1 MSVPDHG
8 SENPCVNRHGSLA
21 VCRRLKMNAVNDQD
35 HRHIIHADMDGFFAA
50 IEQLDRP
57 ELRGNPVLVGGDPKG
72 RGVVSTA
79 SYEARRFGCHS
90 AMPMASAIRLCPQ
103 AVIVRPRMARYSE
116 VSQQVFDVFEQFTPL
131 VESLSV
137 DEAFLDITGSI
148 RLLGP
153 PDVIAAK
160 LKQEIRERTGLTA
173 SVGVASNKFLAKLAS
188 DQRKPDG
195 LVIVSQDGVRDFL
208 NPLPISRM
216 WGVGKATLPRFERMA
231 IHTFGDALRLS
242 LTEWQKLFG
251 QQGERFWQLVRGI
264 DDRPVVPDRAAK
276 SISHEVTFPID
287 VSDHDHLRAVILD
300 QTDHVAHRLRRH
312 GLRARTVTLKIR
324 SADFTTITRRA
335 TAQDPTDETDVL
347 WQLVSKLFAAWER
360 QNPPPVR
367 LIGVGVSQ
375 FSGCGDRQLGL
386 FENPN
391 HDSQALDQS
400 VDTIRDR
407 FGDQAIRRGGQIR
420 DIDQGEA

>member
-1 MSVPDHG
+1 MI
-8 SENPCVNRHGSLA
+8 
-21 VCRRLKMNAVNDQD
+21 AVNEQG

-57 ELRGNPVLVGGDPKG
+57 ELRCKPVLVGGDPKG

-116 VSQQVFDVFEQFTPL
+116 VSQQILEVFEQFTPL
-131 VESLSV
+131 VESLSI
-137 DEAFLDITGSI
+137 DEAFLDITGSL

-153 PDVIAAK
+153 PEAIASK
-160 LKQEIRERTGLTA
+160 LKQRIHERTGLTA
-173 SVGVASNKFLAKLAS
+173 SVGVAPNKFLAKLAS

-195 LVIVSQDGVRDFL
+195 LVVVSQDGISDFL
-208 NPLPISRM
+208 EPLPISRM
-216 WGVGKATLPRFERMA
+216 WGIGRVTLPRLKRIA
-231 IHTFGDALRLS
+231 IQTFGDALRLS
-242 LTEWQKLFG
+242 KTEWQKLFG
-251 QQGERFWQLVRGI
+251 QQGERFWQLVRGF
-264 DDRPVVPDRAAK
+264 DGRPVVPDREAK
-276 SISHEVTFPID
+276 SMSHEVTFPID
-287 VSDHDHLRAVILD
+287 ITDLDHLRAVILD

-312 GLRARTVTLKIR
+312 GLTARTVTLKIR

-335 TAQDPTDETDVL
+335 TVQDPTDETEVL
-347 WQLVSKLFAAWER
+347 WQLALNLFAAWER
-360 QNPPPVR
+360 HHPPPVR

-386 FENPN
+386 FDDSN
-391 HDSQALDQS
+391 HDNQALDQAM
-400 VDTIRDR
+400 DTIRDR

-420 DIDQGEA
+420 DLDHGGA

>member
-1 MSVPDHG
+1 MAEPNDG
-8 SENPCVNRHGSLA
+8 FENPCVNGHDSLA
-21 VCRRLKMNAVNDQD
+21 GYRRLKIIAVNDPS

-57 ELRGNPVLVGGDPKG
+57 DLRGRPVLVGGDPKG

-103 AVIVRPRMARYSE
+103 AVIVRPRMARYVE

-131 VESLSV
+131 IESLSI

-153 PDVIAAK
+153 PEGIAAK
-160 LKQEIRERTGLTA
+160 LKREIRERTGLTA

-188 DQRKPDG
+188 DQQKPDG
-195 LVIVSQDGVRDFL
+195 LVIVSHDGIGEFL
-208 NPLPISRM
+208 DALQISRM
-216 WGVGKATLPRFERMA
+216 WGVGKATLPRLERMA
-231 IHTFGDALRLS
+231 IYTFGDAVRVS
-242 LTEWQKLFG
+242 KTEWQNLFG

-264 DDRPVVPDRAAK
+264 DDRPVVPDRVAK

-287 VSDHDHLRAVILD
+287 VTDHDHLRTVVLD
-300 QTDHVAHRLRRH
+300 QTDHVARRLRRH
-312 GLRARTVTLKIR
+312 GLTARTVTLKIR

-335 TAQDPTDETDVL
+335 TVSEPSDETDVL
-347 WQLVSKLFAAWER
+347 WQIASSLFAAWER
-360 QNPPPVR
+360 HHPPPVR

-375 FSGCGDRQLGL
+375 FFSCGDRQLGL
-386 FENPN
+386 FDDPSRG
-391 HDSQALDQS
+391 SQALDQA

-420 DIDQGEA
+420 DTDQSGA

>member
-1 MSVPDHG
+1 MI
-8 SENPCVNRHGSLA
+8 
-21 VCRRLKMNAVNDQD
+21 AVNDHG

-50 IEQLDRP
+50 IEQLDRTD
-57 ELRGNPVLVGGDPKG
+57 LRGKPVLVGGDPQG

-90 AMPMASAIRLCPQ
+90 AMSMAKAIQLCPQ
-103 AVIVRPRMARYSE
+103 AVIVRPRITRYTE

-131 VESLSV
+131 VESLSI
-137 DEAFLDITGSI
+137 DEAFLDVTGSI

-153 PDVIAAK
+153 PEVIAAQ
-160 LKQEIRERTGLTA
+160 LKQEINERTGLTA

-195 LVIVSQDGVRDFL
+195 LFIVPQDGICDFL

-216 WGVGKATLPRFERMA
+216 WGVGKAALPRLNRIA

-242 LTEWQKLFG
+242 KAEWQKLFG
-251 QQGERFWQLVRGI
+251 EQGDRFWHLVRGF

-287 VSDHDHLRAVILD
+287 ITDLDHLRAVVLN

-312 GLRARTVTLKIR
+312 GLAARTLTLKIR

-335 TAQDPTDETDVL
+335 TVRDPTDETDVL
-347 WQLVSKLFAAWER
+347 WQLASNLFTAWER
-360 QNPPPVR
+360 HHPPPVR

-375 FSGCGDRQLGL
+375 FTSCGDRQLGL
-386 FENPN
+386 FDEPN
-391 HDSQALDQS
+391 HDSQALDQA
-400 VDTIRDR
+400 VDAIRDR
-407 FGDQAIRRGGQIR
+407 FGDQAIRRGGLIR
-420 DIDQGEA
+420 DMDQGGV

>member
-1 MSVPDHG
+1 MF
-8 SENPCVNRHGSLA
+8 
-21 VCRRLKMNAVNDQD
+21 AVNDQG

-50 IEQLDRP
+50 VEQLDKP
-57 ELRGNPVLVGGDPKG
+57 ELRCKPVLVGGDPKG

-116 VSQQVFDVFEQFTPL
+116 MSKQVFDVFEQFTPL
-131 VESLSV
+131 VESLSI
-137 DEAFLDITGSI
+137 DEAFLDLTGSI

-153 PDVIAAK
+153 PDAIAVK
-160 LKQEIRERTGLTA
+160 LKQEVRERTGLTV

-188 DQRKPDG
+188 DQKKPDG
-195 LVIVSQDGVRDFL
+195 LVIVSQDEIRDFL

-216 WGVGKATLPRFERMA
+216 WGIGKATLPRLERIA
-231 IHTFGDALRLS
+231 IHTFGDAVGLS
-242 LTEWQKLFG
+242 KTEWQNLFG
-251 QQGERFWQLVRGI
+251 QNGERFWHLVRGS

-276 SISHEVTFPID
+276 SISHEVTFPVDIA
-287 VSDHDHLRAVILD
+287 DHDHLRAVILD

-312 GLRARTVTLKIR
+312 GLTARTVTLKIR
-324 SADFTTITRRA
+324 SDDFTTITRRA

-347 WQLVSKLFAAWER
+347 WQLASTLFAAWER

-367 LIGVGVSQ
+367 LIGVGLSQ
-375 FSGCGDRQLGL
+375 FSSCEDRPLGL
-386 FENPN
+386 FDKPN
-391 HDSQALDQS
+391 HDSQALDQA
-400 VDTIRDR
+400 VDTICDR

-420 DIDQGEA
+420 DRDQGGP